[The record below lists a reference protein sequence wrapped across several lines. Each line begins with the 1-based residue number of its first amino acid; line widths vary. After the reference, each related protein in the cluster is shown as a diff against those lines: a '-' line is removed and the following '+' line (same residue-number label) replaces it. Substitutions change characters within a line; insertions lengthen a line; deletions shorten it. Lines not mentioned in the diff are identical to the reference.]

1 MGARMGDRMTET
13 FEPYR
18 PDSGYD
24 LEYEEAPQPG
34 PPGRVL
40 WGRVAILGAA
50 LLLAFLV
57 GRATGGGVE
66 GVPQEDFDRVAAE
79 REELESEVAD
89 LQDQLAT
96 AQQPTPTPA
105 TASPATGGAAEGEDE
120 ATDPEGETE
129 GGETYIVESGDTLA
143 SIAAE
148 KYGDASLDDFLA
160 EANGITDPE
169 SLAVG
174 QELIIP
180 PKPE

>member
-1 MGARMGDRMTET
+1 MGDRMTES

-18 PDSGYD
+18 PDSSYD
-24 LEYEEAPQPG
+24 LEYDDEPQPG
-34 PPGRVL
+34 APGRVL
-40 WGRVAILGAA
+40 WGRVAVLGVA

-57 GRATGGGVE
+57 GRATGGGDA
-66 GVPQEDFDRVAAE
+66 GVPQADFDEVTAE
-79 REELESEVAD
+79 NEDLRSEVAE
-89 LQDQLAT
+89 LEEQLAT
-96 AQQPTPTPA
+96 AQQPTPSPA
-105 TASPATGGAAEGEDE
+105 TASPATGGGGGE
-120 ATDPEGETE
+120 TDPEGETE
-129 GGETYIVESGDTLA
+129 GGETYTVESGDTLA

-148 KYGDASLDDFLA
+148 QYGDASLDDFLA

>member
-1 MGARMGDRMTET
+1 MGDRMTET

-18 PDSGYD
+18 PDSSYD
-24 LEYEEAPQPG
+24 LDYDDEPQPG
-34 PPGRVL
+34 GQGRVL

-50 LLLAFLV
+50 LLVAFLF
-57 GRATGGGVE
+57 GRATGGGEAGVARSDYQEVVE
-66 GVPQEDFDRVAAE
+66 E
-79 REELESEVAD
+79 RDDLEAQVAD
-89 LQDQLAT
+89 LESDLA
-96 AQQPTPTPA
+96 AALQPTPPPA
-105 TASPATGGAAEGEDE
+105 SASPGAGAGAGTGEE

-129 GGETYIVESGDTLA
+129 GGETYVVQSGDTLA

-148 KYGDASLDDFLA
+148 FYGNASLDDFLA

-180 PKPE
+180 PEPEE

>member
-1 MGARMGDRMTET
+1 MGDRMTET

-18 PDSGYD
+18 PDSAYD
-24 LEYEEAPQPG
+24 LDYDDEPQPG
-34 PPGRVL
+34 KPGRVL

-50 LLLAFLV
+50 LLFAFFV
-57 GRATGGGVE
+57 GRATGGGE
-66 GVPQEDFDRVAAE
+66 TGVPRADYQDVVDE
-79 REELESEVAD
+79 RDELQTEVAD
-89 LQDQLAT
+89 LRQELAA
-96 AQQPTPTPA
+96 AQATPPPA
-105 TASPATGGAAEGEDE
+105 ESSPDASGAGEDE

-129 GGETYIVESGDTLA
+129 GGETYIVQKGDTLA

-148 KYGDASLDDFLA
+148 KYGNASLDDFLA

-180 PKPE
+180 PEPEE

>member
-1 MGARMGDRMTET
+1 MGDRMTET

-18 PDSGYD
+18 ADSSYD
-24 LEYEEAPQPG
+24 LDYDDEPQPG
-34 PPGRVL
+34 RPGRVL

-50 LLLAFLV
+50 LLLAFLL
-57 GRATGGGVE
+57 GRATGGGG
-66 GVPQEDFDRVAAE
+66 GVAQADYDEAVAE
-79 REELESEVAD
+79 RNELRSEVAD
-89 LQDQLAT
+89 LEDQLA
-96 AQQPTPTPA
+96 AAEQPTPAPA
-105 TASPATGGAAEGEDE
+105 TASPAVGGGE

-129 GGETYIVESGDTLA
+129 GGETYIVEKGDTLA

-148 KYGDASLDDFLA
+148 VYGDASLDDFLA

-180 PKPE
+180 PEPEE